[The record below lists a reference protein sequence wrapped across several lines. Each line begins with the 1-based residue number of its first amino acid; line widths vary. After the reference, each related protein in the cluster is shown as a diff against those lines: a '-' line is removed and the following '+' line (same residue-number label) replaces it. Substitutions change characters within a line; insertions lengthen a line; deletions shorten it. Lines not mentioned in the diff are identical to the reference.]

1 MRVSFILLLFIVGCS
16 LKPKVKEEVIGLQN
30 LKTECDNLQIELESL
45 GAKKWTKVIDNK
57 VKQCKDH
64 GFWRRKDFKKAVK
77 DFTEGLDE

>member
-1 MRVSFILLLFIVGCS
+1 MILLFLMFAVGCS
-16 LKPKVKEEVIGLQN
+16 LKPKVKEEVKTLQS

-64 GFWRRKDFKKAVK
+64 GFWQRKKRKPIK
-77 DFTEGLDE
+77 TFTDDL